1 MASGN
6 EQTKLYAFSINQQG
20 PHAARDVMKG
30 PAAPLHLKTT
40 LSDSALAQ
48 AAGYAGCTWL
58 NGRPV
63 DEVKVRRRSLPP
75 PQSYDIAA
83 ARRRLPASSPTLGA
97 SGAPPARQAAAATS
111 VAAAVAVGEAV
122 AAAVPEVANSSDC
135 SSNTLQQGSTAGGS
149 HRSSN
154 NSKAAYSFAP
164 SAAEPSLFP
173 LPLTSASS
181 LLLFHQPVGVS
192 PVGGRTLC
200 HPLGGTATLM
210 VARFSTPPT
219 GAHVA
224 TETHQPRN
232 YFFI

>member
-83 ARRRLPASSPTLGA
+83 AAA
-97 SGAPPARQAAAATS
+97 AACRQAALRWAQAARPQR
-111 VAAAVAVGEAV
+111 GRR
-122 AAAVPEVANSSDC
+122 P
-135 SSNTLQQGSTAGGS
+135 QQQAW
-149 HRSSN
+149 RR
-154 NSKAAYSFAP
+154 P
-164 SAAEPSLFP
+164 WPW
-173 LPLTSASS
+173 
-181 LLLFHQPVGVS
+181 
-192 PVGGRTLC
+192 
-200 HPLGGTATLM
+200 
-210 VARFSTPPT
+210 ARPW
-219 GAHVA
+219 
-224 TETHQPRN
+224 PRPCLK
-232 YFFI
+232 